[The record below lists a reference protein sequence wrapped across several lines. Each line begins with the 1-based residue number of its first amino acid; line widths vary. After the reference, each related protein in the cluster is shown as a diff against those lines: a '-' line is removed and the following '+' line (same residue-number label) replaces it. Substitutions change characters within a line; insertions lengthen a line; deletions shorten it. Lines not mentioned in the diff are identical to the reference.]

1 LLSLLSF
8 NVGVEL
14 GQLVV
19 AAAALALVALSTR
32 RPGAAEKLAR
42 FGSMAI
48 ALAGLLF
55 TALRLT

>member
-1 LLSLLSF
+1 
-8 NVGVEL
+8 
-14 GQLVV
+14 VV
-19 AAAALALVALSTR
+19 AVAALALVALSTR
-32 RPGAAEKLAR
+32 RAGASEKLAR